1 MSENE
6 NKHLDFVLKHYR
18 EGKLDTRKAISRF
31 NAEHNIASPV
41 TPQRKKGR
49 GWIYFASGIAAAVV
63 LGVMVRFVL
72 VMTAEV
78 TLVAQGAKEVFVLPD
93 STKVTL
99 AEGGSLSYREW
110 SFGKGD
116 RKVELTGKGYFEVT
130 KDPDKPFEVT
140 TENSFVRVLGT
151 KFLLETLPVAKVSLY
166 EGKVHF
172 ARTENLEGV
181 ILTEGMTALIPI
193 GAIKPKVEHKGN
205 PNGIAWIRGTFVFED
220 TPLKE
225 VLLTLGNYYGVSF
238 GATDMKKRLS
248 GEFSTDDLDLIIEL
262 IESALDVKIVKM

>member
-6 NKHLDFVLKHYR
+6 NKHLDFVVKHYQ
-18 EGKLDTRKAISRF
+18 EGKLDTRKAISKF
-31 NAEHNIASPV
+31 NAEHGIAPA
-41 TPQRKKGR
+41 PMKRKGR
-49 GWIYFASGIAAAVV
+49 GWIYFASGIAAAVL
-63 LGVMVRFVL
+63 LGVMIRFAL
-72 VMTAEV
+72 LATAEV
-78 TLVAQGAKEVFVLPD
+78 TLVAEGSKEVFLLPD
-93 STKVTL
+93 STRVTL
-99 AEGGSLSYREW
+99 ARGGTLSYKEW
-110 SFGKGD
+110 SFKRGS
-116 RKVELTGKGYFEVT
+116 RRVNLTGKGYFEVT
-130 KDPDKPFEVT
+130 KDAGHPFEVT
-140 TENSFVRVLGT
+140 TENSFVKVLGT

-181 ILTEGMTALIPI
+181 ILTEGMSALIPI

-248 GEFSTDDLDLIIEL
+248 GEFSTEDLDLIIEL

>member
-6 NKHLDFVLKHYR
+6 NKHLDFVVKHYR
-18 EGKLDTRKAISRF
+18 EGKLDTRKAIAKF
-31 NAEHNIASPV
+31 NAEHGIAPA
-41 TPQRKKGR
+41 PMKRKGR
-49 GWIYFASGIAAAVV
+49 GWIYFASGIAAAVL
-63 LGVMVRFVL
+63 LGVMIRFAL
-72 VMTAEV
+72 LATAEV
-78 TLVAQGAKEVFVLPD
+78 TLVAEGPKEVFLLPD
-93 STKVTL
+93 STRVTL
-99 AEGGSLSYREW
+99 ARGGTLSYKEW
-110 SFGKGD
+110 GFKRGS
-116 RKVELTGKGYFEVT
+116 RRVNLTGKGYFEVT
-130 KDPDKPFEVT
+130 KDVEHPFEVT

-151 KFLLETLPVAKVSLY
+151 RFLLETLPVAKVSLY

-181 ILTEGMTALIPI
+181 VLTEGMTALIPI
-193 GAIKPKVEHKGN
+193 GAIKPKVEQRGN
-205 PNGIAWIRGTFVFED
+205 PNGIAWIRGTFIFED

-225 VLLTLGNYYGVSF
+225 VLLTIGNYYGVSF